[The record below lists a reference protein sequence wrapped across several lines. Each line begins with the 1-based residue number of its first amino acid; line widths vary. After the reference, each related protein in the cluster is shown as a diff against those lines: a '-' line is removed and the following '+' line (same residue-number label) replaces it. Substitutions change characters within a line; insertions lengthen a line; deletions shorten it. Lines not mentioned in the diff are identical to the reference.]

1 MNRLRHWLILVTAGG
16 LAGCSGNHPTQPQ
29 RVATGLEFLVQPSGA
44 TAGVA
49 LPPVKVRA
57 VDATDTLVT
66 NFTGTITVALAANP
80 GGATLS
86 GTKSVAAVG
95 GIATFSTLTLDQSDT
110 GYTLS
115 ASATG
120 LTGATSTAFVI
131 DSGPSTMTV
140 VVGNRLPGLIG
151 YAVNVRPAVKITD
164 AHNNPVANVMVTFAT
179 ASSASGSISGSTT
192 IATNSSGIAQIQG
205 WVLGATAK
213 PDTVT
218 ATVTGTP
225 LTGAPAQFI
234 DTGYAATFPI
244 TIQPYGAGLPPTAQA
259 AFDSAAAKWRRAIYR
274 PLSTASLS
282 GATAGYCDKGTPA
295 LSGTTTGLVIY
306 AAVDSIDGSGKILA
320 ESGPCLVRT
329 SGSDLTA
336 VGVMKFDSVDI
347 HGLITGGTLNAVVLH
362 EMSHV
367 LGFGTLW
374 GPPSPPVVADCVQSL
389 STPPGTIND
398 TYFSCPKAQAEFD
411 SIGGGNYTGG
421 NAVPV
426 ENCGTS
432 PYVYPACTTGTV
444 NGHWRQVVFGNELMV
459 GFLPANPQLSMVT
472 IAAQEDLGYT
482 VNYAAADPYTHTF
495 SVSPIVPV
503 PVVNLGADIWK
514 GPLAAIS
521 PGGTLVR
528 IR

>member
-29 RVATGLEFLVQPSGA
+29 RVATGLEFLVQPTGA

-66 NFTGTITVALAANP
+66 NFTGVITVALAANP

-95 GIATFSTLTLDQSDT
+95 GVATFSTLSLDQSDT

-115 ASATG
+115 ATASG

-131 DSGPSTMTV
+131 DSGPSTMTML
-140 VVGNRLPGLIG
+140 VGNHLPGLVG

-164 AHNNPVANVMVTFAT
+164 AHSNPVANVMVTFTA
-179 ASSASGSISGSTT
+179 ASSASGAISGPTT

-205 WVLGATAK
+205 WTLGATAK

-225 LTGAPAQFI
+225 LTGAPAVFI
-234 DTGYAATFPI
+234 DTGYTSTFPI
-244 TIQPYGAGLPPTAQA
+244 TLKPYGAGLPPTAQA
-259 AFDSAAAKWRRAIYR
+259 AFDSAVAKWERAIFR
-274 PLSTASLS
+274 PLSVTSLS
-282 GATAGYCDKGTPA
+282 AATAGFCDNGTPA

-306 AAVDSIDGSGKILA
+306 AAVDSIDGAGKILA
-320 ESGPCLVRT
+320 ESGPCLVRVGGT
-329 SGSDLTA
+329 GLTA
-336 VGVMKFDSVDI
+336 VGLMKFDSVDI
-347 HGLITGGTLNAVVLH
+347 HGLINAGTLNAVVLH

-374 GPPSPPVVADCVQSL
+374 GPPGGPIVHDCLQAL
-389 STPPGTIND
+389 STPPGSIND

-411 SIGGGNYTGG
+411 SIGGGSYSGG
-421 NAVPV
+421 AAVPV

-432 PYVYPACTTGTV
+432 PYVYPQCTTGTV

-459 GFLPANPQLSMVT
+459 GFLPASPQLSVVT

-482 VNYAAADPYTHTF
+482 VNYAAADAYSHTF
-495 SVSPIVPV
+495 TVSPIVPV
-503 PVVNLGADIWK
+503 PVVNLGNDIWR
-514 GPLAAIS
+514 GPLYGIS
-521 PGGTLVR
+521 PGGTI
-528 IR
+528 IRFR